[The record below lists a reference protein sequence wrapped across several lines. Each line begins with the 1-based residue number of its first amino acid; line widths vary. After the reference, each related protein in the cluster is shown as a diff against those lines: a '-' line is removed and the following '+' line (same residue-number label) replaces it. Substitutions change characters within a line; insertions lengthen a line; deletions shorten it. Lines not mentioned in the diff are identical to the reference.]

1 MNVNMNTSTT
11 AMASVAG
18 QSSGDAAGVSMLK
31 KAMEIEA
38 KNMQQLI
45 NSTST
50 PEKTSANLP
59 PNLGQ
64 NVNTTA

>member
-1 MNVNMNTSTT
+1 MNVNMNTSTN
-11 AMASVAG
+11 MASVAG

-31 KAMEIEA
+31 KAMEIES
-38 KNMQQLI
+38 KNIQQLV
-45 NSTST
+45 NSASS

-64 NVNTTA
+64 NINTTA